1 MSTYRI
7 IGADGQQY
15 GPISL
20 EQVRRWMAENRL
32 RADTL
37 VQAEGTTEWKPLSSF
52 SELAAELKSAPPTI
66 GSIGLPSAPSNP
78 RASNKIAAGVCG
90 ILLGGFG
97 IHKFI
102 LGYTGAGL
110 IMLLVSVL
118 SCGVLYGIM
127 HIIGLIE
134 GIVYL
139 TKTDDEFVRLYVDGR
154 KEWF

>member
-1 MSTYRI
+1 MYKI

-15 GPISL
+15 GPVNL
-20 EQVRRWMAENRL
+20 EQMRRWMAENRI

-37 VQAEGTTEWKPLSSF
+37 VQTEGAAEWKPASSF
-52 SELAAELKSAPPTI
+52 PELVAELKSVPPTI
-66 GSIGLPSAPSNP
+66 GPAALPSVLPNP

-90 ILLGGFG
+90 IILGGFG

-110 IMLLVSVL
+110 IMLLVSLL
-118 SCGVLYGIM
+118 SCGVLYWVV
-127 HIIGLIE
+127 HIIGLVE